1 MDNLP
6 HQLFSTLF
14 ANLWWVVLIFIGIG
28 LLQFFKPYLKG
39 KFGELAVSSHVKR
52 YLKEDYILLNNCTLP
67 DDRAG
72 TTQIDHILIS
82 PYGIFVIETKNFKG
96 WIFGGERQKNWTQQ
110 LYKKRYTFQNPL
122 HQNYKH
128 EKVLRTVLEDLVDIE
143 HIHSVIVF
151 MPDCEFKT
159 QMPAN
164 VFKGASWVDYVKSFD
179 TEVINRMR
187 MQRIRRRIEKEVLE
201 KSWKT
206 DRIHIENLKKRKEI
220 S

>member
-1 MDNLP
+1 METIP
-6 HQLFSTLF
+6 IQLFNSLF
-14 ANLWWVVLIFIGIG
+14 SNLWWMVLIFIGIG
-28 LLQFFKPYLKG
+28 VLQFFKPYLKG
-39 KFGELAVSSHVKR
+39 KLGELAVTTHVKL
-52 YLKEDYILLNNCTLP
+52 YLKDDYILLNNCTLP

-82 PYGIFVIETKNFKG
+82 PYGIFVIETKNYKG

-110 LYKKRYTFQNPL
+110 IYKKRYKFQNPL

-159 QMPAN
+159 EMPAN
-164 VFKGASWVDYVKSFD
+164 VFKGRSWVDYVKGFD
-179 TEVINRMR
+179 TEVISRMR
-187 MQRIRRRIEKEVLE
+187 MQRIRLRIEKEVLE

-206 DRIHIENLKKRKEI
+206 DRIHIENLKKRKVI

>member
-1 MDNLP
+1 MENVP
-6 HQLFSTLF
+6 IQIFSSLFS
-14 ANLWWVVLIFIGIG
+14 NLWWVVLIFIGIG

-39 KFGELAVSSHVKR
+39 KFGELAVSAHVKL
-52 YLKEDYILLNNCTLP
+52 YLKDDYILLNDCTLP
-67 DDRAG
+67 DERAG

-82 PYGIFVIETKNFKG
+82 PYGIFVIETKNYKG
-96 WIFGGERQKNWTQQ
+96 WIFGGERQKSWTQQ
-110 LYKKRYTFQNPL
+110 LYKKRYKFQNPL

-128 EKVLRTVLEDLVDIE
+128 EKVLRTVLEDLVDIKY
-143 HIHSVIVF
+143 IHSVIVF

-159 QMPAN
+159 EMPAN
-164 VFKGASWVDYVKSFD
+164 VFKGVSWVDYVKGFD
-179 TEVINRMR
+179 TEVISRMR
-187 MQRIRRRIEKEVLE
+187 MQRIRLRIEKEVLE

>member
-1 MDNLP
+1 MP

-52 YLKEDYILLNNCTLP
+52 YLKENYILLNNCTLP

-110 LYKKRYTFQNPL
+110 LYKKRYTFQNQL

-128 EKVLRTVLEDLVDIE
+128 EIVLRTVLEDLVDIE

>member
-1 MDNLP
+1 MDNMP

-96 WIFGGERQKNWTQQ
+96 WIFGEERQKNWTQQ

-164 VFKGASWVDYVKSFD
+164 VFKGATWVDYVKSFD

-220 S
+220 L

>member
-1 MDNLP
+1 MP

-96 WIFGGERQKNWTQQ
+96 WIFCEERQKNWTQQ

-151 MPDCEFKT
+151 MPDCELKT

-164 VFKGASWVDYVKSFD
+164 VFKGASWVDYVKSFA

>member
-1 MDNLP
+1 MENMP
-6 HQLFSTLF
+6 NQLLSTLF
-14 ANLWWVVLIFIGIG
+14 SNLWWVVLIFIGIG

-39 KFGELAVSSHVKR
+39 KFGELAVSKHVKL
-52 YLKEDYILLNNCTLP
+52 YLTDDYILLNDCTLP

-82 PYGIFVIETKNFKG
+82 PYGIFVIETKNYKG

-110 LYKKRYTFQNPL
+110 IYKKRYKFQNPL

-128 EKVLRTVLEDLVDIE
+128 EKVLRTVLEDLVEIE

-159 QMPAN
+159 EMPAN
-164 VFKGASWVDYVKSFD
+164 VFKGASWVDYVKGFD
-179 TEVINRMR
+179 TEVISRMR
-187 MQRIRRRIEKEVLE
+187 MQRIRLRIEKEVLE